1 MNIPHKNLFAYKD
14 RAICRI
20 LILKILKKIWRR
32 KKLQF
37 LKITEK
43 KNNLQTPDGIA
54 FHNADDFKTFILLTG
69 LYVL

>member
-1 MNIPHKNLFAYKD
+1 MNIPQKNLFAYKD

-20 LILKILKKIWRR
+20 LILKILKKIWKR

-43 KNNLQTPDGIA
+43 KKTT
-54 FHNADDFKTFILLTG
+54 FKFLVALHSTMPMISKP
-69 LYVL
+69 LYF